1 VDAKARPGPR
11 SSVQRVLEVVDVR
24 VKPHGDKVRGALGAA
39 HVAPAHKAPR
49 GRAAGDRCGGGG
61 GDDGFHAVKL
71 NPIS

>member
-1 VDAKARPGPR
+1 
-11 SSVQRVLEVVDVR
+11 VDVR